1 MDKRTWPIWQD
12 SSKCERAQ
20 KPIARS
26 SGGAGLSPLVGN
38 QGDMA
43 TGSRAEI
50 PSSGFCS
57 SVATLGCRMPPADL
71 GSDHVDW
78 TLCEGKEIQ
87 PSDQRGVHLVL
98 QHTEDPVQDGTK
110 FWKFGKGSG

>member
-43 TGSRAEI
+43 TGSRAEVRVSI
-50 PSSGFCS
+50 
-57 SVATLGCRMPPADL
+57 
-71 GSDHVDW
+71 
-78 TLCEGKEIQ
+78 I
-87 PSDQRGVHLVL
+87 
-98 QHTEDPVQDGTK
+98 
-110 FWKFGKGSG
+110 